1 MSNAEDVFL
10 TATPIR
16 VFNPGPLTGAGNIT
30 WLLPGSIP
38 TLIDAGTGDS
48 RHLKALDEALGGARL
63 AQVLVTHNHSDHA
76 SGVLALQEHIADVRF
91 SKLAWP
97 DRDSRYPVSWD
108 PLVHGQ
114 FIDTGDGILE
124 VIHTP
129 GHAPDHVCFWHA
141 ETRTLFG
148 GDLAI
153 QGTTVVIP
161 ASTGGDL
168 GAYLTSLKRV
178 LTLQPARILPA
189 HGPVITNP
197 EELLRGYIRHR
208 LEREQQILD
217 ALRTG
222 ASTVEEIV
230 ACIYINLQE
239 SLRTMAADSVLAHL
253 RKLEQEQQLIHNGEN
268 WSIRENP
275 PC

>member
-1 MSNAEDVFL
+1 MSNAEDALL
-10 TATPIR
+10 TALPIG

-38 TLIDAGTGDS
+38 TLIDAGTGDP

-76 SGVLALQEHIADVRF
+76 SGVFALQEQMPGVRF

-108 PLVHGQ
+108 PLVHEQ
-114 FIDTGDGILE
+114 FINTGDGILQ

-168 GAYLTSLKRV
+168 GAYLTSLERV

-197 EELLRGYIRHR
+197 EELLRGYIRQR

-239 SLRTMAADSVLAHL
+239 SLRTIAAESVLAHL
-253 RKLEQEQQLIHNGEN
+253 RKLEQEQQLIHNGEH
-268 WSIRENP
+268 WSFGGDSQ
-275 PC
+275 

>member
-1 MSNAEDVFL
+1 M
-10 TATPIR
+10 
-16 VFNPGPLTGAGNIT
+16 
-30 WLLPGSIP
+30 
-38 TLIDAGTGDS
+38 
-48 RHLKALDEALGGARL
+48 
-63 AQVLVTHNHSDHA
+63 LVTHNHSDHA
-76 SGVLALQEHIADVRF
+76 SGVRALQEHINGVRF

-97 DRDSRYPVSWD
+97 DRDSRYRVSWD

-114 FIDTGDGILE
+114 LIDTGDGILE
-124 VIHTP
+124 VIYTP
-129 GHAPDHVCFWHA
+129 GHSPDHVCFWHA

-168 GAYLTSLKRV
+168 GAYLMSLKRV

-189 HGPVITNP
+189 HGSVITNP
-197 EELLRGYIRHR
+197 EALLRGYIRHR

-239 SLRTMAADSVLAHL
+239 SLRTIAADSVLAHL
-253 RKLEQEQQLIHNGEN
+253 LKLEQEQQLIHNGEN
-268 WSIRENP
+268 WSIGGNT